1 MSELD
6 QQIQELLSETDTK
19 KKKGRRPFGKKKK
32 ILFGCG
38 AAMIVLFAGIQMFGG
53 KKETVPAV
61 LTAQLAKGSIQNV
74 LSVSGPVSGT
84 DSVDVVSNLHA
95 EIKSIAVKEG
105 DKVTEG
111 QILAEIDDSDLLKEL
126 EIAQNSYDLAVAKKR
141 RDPSGY
147 SECLCQSSTGLPG
160 GPGKLQPAER
170 SGPGRRDFC
179 C

>member
-53 KKETVPAV
+53 KKETIPAV

-74 LSVSGPVSGT
+74 
-84 DSVDVVSNLHA
+84 
-95 EIKSIAVKEG
+95 
-105 DKVTEG
+105 
-111 QILAEIDDSDLLKEL
+111 QI
-126 EIAQNSYDLAVAKKR
+126 
-141 RDPSGY
+141 
-147 SECLCQSSTGLPG
+147 
-160 GPGKLQPAER
+160 
-170 SGPGRRDFC
+170 GRAHV
-179 C
+179 